1 MYLSGPRAFDEMAH
15 ASLVL
20 DSVSLTT
27 ALAGNATF
35 SCQGNLP
42 ALTGSGLV
50 FRFDLLQ
57 NPDPRPSKPVYS
69 LKSCGAALGGLQC
82 GCGVSAVR
90 LLPSTKGWFLTS
102 ECIRAAALCHR
113 SG

>member
-57 NPDPRPSKPVYS
+57 NPQTPAPASQSTHSNPAERP
-69 LKSCGAALGGLQC
+69 GARRRGGAIS
-82 GCGVSAVR
+82 GTAVESSWR
-90 LLPSTKGWFLTS
+90 TTRG
-102 ECIRAAALCHR
+102 R
-113 SG
+113 